1 MKNHILKPV
10 IALSI
15 YLLMGISVLF
25 GQQKSKDSI
34 FLFTKTSPTSIHRP
48 AIEAGMEAVK
58 KIGEWN
64 NLYVT
69 ISDNPEDFNQLNLS
83 RYGAVV
89 LISAG
94 PRVLDSIQKHAF
106 KEYIQSGGGFVG
118 VHSIADRNW
127 PWYMSLIGGTEANHP
142 EPQEGMVT
150 NVSHGN
156 PMFDIEGDSWIIKD
170 EFYNFR
176 DIHNDINV
184 VLSIDEASYSGG
196 EVAKNHP
203 VCWYR
208 EYDGGRSFYLA
219 LGHFSYHYS
228 DRVYLNYLEKGILYA
243 IGNKK

>member
-1 MKNHILKPV
+1 MSNILKPLFV
-10 IALSI
+10 LFTM
-15 YLLMGISVLF
+15 LLMGSLTLF
-25 GQQKSKDSI
+25 AQQMPNDSI
-34 FLFTKTSPTSIHRP
+34 FLFTKTTLNNIHRP
-48 AIEAGMEAVK
+48 AIEAGIKAVK
-58 KIGEWN
+58 KIGKQN
-64 NLYVT
+64 NLFVT
-69 ISDNPEDFNQLNLS
+69 VSDNPADFNFLNLS

-89 LISAG
+89 FISAG
-94 PRVLDSIQKHAF
+94 PRVLDSIQKNAF
-106 KEYIQSGGGFVG
+106 KQYIRSGGGFVG

-142 EPQEGMVT
+142 EPQEGFVT

-156 PMFDIEGDSWIIKD
+156 PLFDIENELWIIKD

-176 DIHNDINV
+176 DLHNDINV

-228 DRVYLNYLEKGILYA
+228 DRVYLNYIEKGIVYA
-243 IGNKK
+243 IKKK